1 MKIKLLMMSIFL
13 SLILTGGFASAD
25 GSDMP
30 DGMDHQGKMSME
42 GKKMGRAGGMEMMKA
57 HQQMA
62 IETMAMLRQ
71 TMSILQD
78 LNHKPSAEDKELL
91 GKMAGRLDTMMSD
104 SQEMGKRMEE
114 RMEKR
119 KKEMQ
124 HKN

>member
-1 MKIKLLMMSIFL
+1 MKIKILMMSIFL
-13 SLILTGGFASAD
+13 SLILTGSFASAGD
-25 GSDMP
+25 SDMP
-30 DGMDHQGKMSME
+30 DGKDYQGKMSME
-42 GKKMGRAGGMEMMKA
+42 GKKMGRAGGMGMMKA
-57 HQQMA
+57 RQQMA

-91 GKMAGRLDTMMSD
+91 GKMVGRLDTMMSD
-104 SQEMGKRMEE
+104 SHEMGKKMEE

-119 KKEMQ
+119 MKGMQ